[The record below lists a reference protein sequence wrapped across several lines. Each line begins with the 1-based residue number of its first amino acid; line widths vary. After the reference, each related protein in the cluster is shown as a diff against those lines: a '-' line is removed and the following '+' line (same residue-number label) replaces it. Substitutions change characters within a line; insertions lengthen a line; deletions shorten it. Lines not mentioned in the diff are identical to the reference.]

1 MEKTEIIETESGKVQ
16 GYIDKGI
23 KIFKGIS
30 FAEPPIGDLRF
41 NAPVKKKKWEGVLD
55 ATEFGFFPMQGDEGP
70 LGDAFKQILGLEIQE
85 NEDCLSLNIW
95 TSTTDDKKRPVMVW
109 IYGGTFLV
117 GGSAMPLF
125 DGLALAKRGE
135 VVVVTI
141 NYRVG
146 AFGFLYIPGITANVG
161 MLDQIAALEWIQE
174 NIRAFGGDPNNV
186 TIFGES
192 AGGCSG
198 ITLLGMPGAKGLFN
212 RVIAQSAP
220 ILQKKT
226 TVKSTND
233 LMNELGVQPRDIAAL
248 QKLKAEDIIEAQN
261 KVLKEA
267 IESDEGEY
275 MGFRPSIDIEGKT
288 LPIHPLEALKE
299 GNAKRIDL
307 LIGCNEEEQKM
318 IMLDPN
324 LKNLNTERLESLIA
338 SDLKPL
344 NLAHESKVLIQKYE
358 NARKDLLPINPID
371 IYIAILSDLV
381 FRIPDIHIAEA
392 QSKHNSNVYFYIFTW
407 PSPLFK
413 GAFHGVEI
421 PFVFG
426 TLDLQGARYIFGKG
440 AEAKKLSEKTMDA
453 WIAFARSGNPNHSNI
468 PEWPVYDMEKRATMM
483 IGKEFKVVN
492 APFEK
497 ERVIWDELPEI

>member
-1 MEKTEIIETESGKVQ
+1 
-16 GYIDKGI
+16 
-23 KIFKGIS
+23 
-30 FAEPPIGDLRF
+30 
-41 NAPVKKKKWEGVLD
+41 
-55 ATEFGFFPMQGDEGP
+55 
-70 LGDAFKQILGLEIQE
+70 
-85 NEDCLSLNIW
+85 
-95 TSTTDDKKRPVMVW
+95 
-109 IYGGTFLV
+109 
-117 GGSAMPLF
+117 
-125 DGLALAKRGE
+125 
-135 VVVVTI
+135 
-141 NYRVG
+141 
-146 AFGFLYIPGITANVG
+146 